1 MLLSLL
7 LLIFLIGYGRGA
19 EQVWDKVIRDFLVDS
34 KEVHFVKKDFV
45 HMGIILAGIQGRSN
59 HKRTIIV
66 KLEEMLQSLFKHS
79 RGTRIHFIAFTDEES
94 RPHVTGV
101 FRQEMGRYLTESVL
115 FDRQVVGSFF
125 VLLLLLPQVAFPKIR
140 LECVD
145 LVGMVERHREEV
157 DEMKALFGYHHPEG
171 TIIEVHTKLV
181 CLLSKVP
188 PSVQRWRPRTDANP
202 EVHQG
207 PLLHRSPPSQ
217 GTTTRPGEID
227 HA

>member
-34 KEVHFVKKDFV
+34 KEVHYVKKDFV
-45 HMGIILAGIQGRSN
+45 HLGIILAGIQGRSN

-125 VLLLLLPQVAFPKIR
+125 VLLLAS
-140 LECVD
+140 
-145 LVGMVERHREEV
+145 
-157 DEMKALFGYHHPEG
+157 LFS
-171 TIIEVHTKLV
+171 
-181 CLLSKVP
+181 LSM
-188 PSVQRWRPRTDANP
+188 
-202 EVHQG
+202 
-207 PLLHRSPPSQ
+207 L
-217 GTTTRPGEID
+217 
-227 HA
+227 

>member
-34 KEVHFVKKDFV
+34 KEVHYVKKDFV
-45 HMGIILAGIQGRSN
+45 HLGIILAGIQGRSN

-171 TIIEVHTKLV
+171 TIIEVHTKISLPSIKSSS
-181 CLLSKVP
+181 LSPKMEAP
-188 PSVQRWRPRTDANP
+188 
-202 EVHQG
+202 H
-207 PLLHRSPPSQ
+207 
-217 GTTTRPGEID
+217 
-227 HA
+227 